1 MSKMLAL
8 SVIIDDREGDDKYA
22 QGYVVTSSIIA
33 MQEDLD
39 DENCC
44 YILLSSGHDMHVNL
58 SLKDLKSMLNP

>member
-1 MSKMLAL
+1 MNKLLAL
-8 SVIIDDREGDDKYA
+8 SVILDEREGNDKYA
-22 QGYVVTSSIIA
+22 QAYVLIDSIIA

-58 SLKDLKSMLNP
+58 ALNDLKKMLNP